1 MTRSSFRRFWRSG
14 AGERTVGYAALVG
27 LVVLIWQSI
36 NWEFASQLQPMIIYE
51 YRLALLRG
59 LGITLIATGVTLVAG
74 FVAGVAMGIA
84 YQLPFAPLRWII
96 TAHVEIWR
104 NTPLLVQLFWVH
116 FALPVLTGV
125 PTNLLVSGILA
136 MTLQAS
142 AYLTEIAR
150 AGIAAVEKGQWEA
163 AYALGI
169 PAHTRWISIIL
180 PQAMKIMIPP
190 LANTGIMIFRMSTIL
205 SVLYVGE
212 LLTAAYT
219 IAAFIFKPIEVLT
232 AVGVI
237 YYILGTLFSK
247 LTYKLE
253 LVLKR
258 SDR

>member
-1 MTRSSFRRFWRSG
+1 M
-14 AGERTVGYAALVG
+14 GERTVGYAALVG
-27 LVVLIWQSI
+27 LFVLAWQSI
-36 NWEFASQLQPMIIYE
+36 NLEFASQLKPMIIYE
-51 YRLALLRG
+51 YRLALFRG
-59 LGITLIATGVTLVAG
+59 LGITLMVTGITFVAG
-74 FVAGVAMGIA
+74 FVAGVTMGIA

-125 PTNLLVSGILA
+125 STNLIVSGIVA
-136 MTLQAS
+136 MSLQAS

-150 AGIAAVEKGQWEA
+150 AGIAAVDKGQWEA

-169 PAHTRWISIIL
+169 PAPTRWISIIL
-180 PQAMKIMIPP
+180 PQALKIMIPP
-190 LANTGIMIFRMSTIL
+190 LANTGIMVFRMSTIL

-212 LLTAAYT
+212 LLTAAYN
-219 IAAFIFKPIEVLT
+219 IAAFTFKPIEVLT

-237 YYILGTLFSK
+237 YYILGALFSK

-258 SDR
+258 SER